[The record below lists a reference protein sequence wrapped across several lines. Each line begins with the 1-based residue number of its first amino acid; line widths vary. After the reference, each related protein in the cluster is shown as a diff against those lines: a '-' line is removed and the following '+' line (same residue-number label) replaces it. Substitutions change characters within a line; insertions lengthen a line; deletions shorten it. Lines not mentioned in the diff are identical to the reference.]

1 MEVVEVMEE
10 DMEGTVVME
19 REKLNQVMEVMEVMV
34 EEDLMEAM
42 EVVMEV
48 MVMEVMVM
56 ERGMP
61 NPVTEVMEEDHMEV
75 MEEDHMEVMEED
87 HMVVMVAADLMEDM
101 EDTMDNMDN
110 ITFHSS
116 YAPKIV
122 NTSACK
128 FTQLLFVINDK
139 LMNLFKWMAS
149 FLR

>member
-1 MEVVEVMEE
+1 MVMEVM
-10 DMEGTVVME
+10 VME
-19 REKLNQVMEVMEVMV
+19 RGMLNLVMEVMEAMV
-34 EEDLMEAM
+34 EDLMEAM

-61 NPVTEVMEEDHMEV
+61 NPVT
-75 MEEDHMEVMEED
+75 EVMEED

-128 FTQLLFVINDK
+128 FTQLLFLINHK
-139 LMNLFKWMAS
+139 FMN
-149 FLR
+149 

>member
-1 MEVVEVMEE
+1 
-10 DMEGTVVME
+10 MEGTVVME
-19 REKLNQVMEVMEVMV
+19 REKLNQDMEVMEVMV
-34 EEDLMEAM
+34 EEDLMEAMEEDLMEAM

-61 NPVTEVMEEDHMEV
+61 NPVTEVMEV
-75 MEEDHMEVMEED
+75 MEEDHME
-87 HMVVMVAADLMEDM
+87 VMVAADLMEDM

-128 FTQLLFVINDK
+128 FTQLLFLINDK
-139 LMNLFKWMAS
+139 FMNSKK
-149 FLR
+149 

>member
-1 MEVVEVMEE
+1 M
-10 DMEGTVVME
+10 G
-19 REKLNQVMEVMEVMV
+19 VMEVMV
-34 EEDLMEAM
+34 MERGMLNLVMEVMEAM

-56 ERGMP
+56 ERGML
-61 NPVTEVMEEDHMEV
+61 NLVTEVME
-75 MEEDHMEVMEED
+75 
-87 HMVVMVAADLMEDM
+87 VMVAADLMEDM

-139 LMNLFKWMAS
+139 FMNSK
-149 FLR
+149 

>member
-1 MEVVEVMEE
+1 M
-10 DMEGTVVME
+10 G
-19 REKLNQVMEVMEVMV
+19 VMEVMV
-34 EEDLMEAM
+34 EEDLMEAMEVVMEVMVMEVMVMERGMLNLVMEVMEAMVEDLMEAM

-75 MEEDHMEVMEED
+75 MEEDHM
-87 HMVVMVAADLMEDM
+87 VVMVAADLM

-110 ITFHSS
+110 ITFHST

-128 FTQLLFVINDK
+128 FTQLLFVIND
-139 LMNLFKWMAS
+139 
-149 FLR
+149 

>member
-1 MEVVEVMEE
+1 
-10 DMEGTVVME
+10 
-19 REKLNQVMEVMEVMV
+19 
-34 EEDLMEAM
+34 
-42 EVVMEV
+42 
-48 MVMEVMVM
+48 MVM
-56 ERGMP
+56 ERGML
-61 NPVTEVMEEDHMEV
+61 NLVTEV
-75 MEEDHMEVMEED
+75 MEVMEED

-110 ITFHSS
+110 ITFRSS

-139 LMNLFKWMAS
+139 FMNLFKWMAS

>member
-75 MEEDHMEVMEED
+75 MEEDHM
-87 HMVVMVAADLMEDM
+87 VVMVAADLMEDM

-139 LMNLFKWMAS
+139 FMNLFKWMAS

>member
-1 MEVVEVMEE
+1 MEV
-10 DMEGTVVME
+10 
-19 REKLNQVMEVMEVMV
+19 VMEVMV
-34 EEDLMEAM
+34 MEVMVMERGMLNLVMDLMEAM

-61 NPVTEVMEEDHMEV
+61 NPVTEV
-75 MEEDHMEVMEED
+75 
-87 HMVVMVAADLMEDM
+87 VAADLMEDM

-128 FTQLLFVINDK
+128 FTQLLYVINDK
-139 LMNLFKWMAS
+139 FMN
-149 FLR
+149 

>member
-1 MEVVEVMEE
+1 MEVMVMEVM
-10 DMEGTVVME
+10 VME
-19 REKLNQVMEVMEVMV
+19 RGMPNLVMEVMEAMV
-34 EEDLMEAM
+34 EDLMEAM

-61 NPVTEVMEEDHMEV
+61 NLVTEVMEV
-75 MEEDHMEVMEED
+75 MEEDHI
-87 HMVVMVAADLMEDM
+87 VVMVAAGLMEDM

-139 LMNLFKWMAS
+139 FMNSKK
-149 FLR
+149 

>member
-1 MEVVEVMEE
+1 MGV
-10 DMEGTVVME
+10 
-19 REKLNQVMEVMEVMV
+19 VMV

-56 ERGMP
+56 ERGMLNLVMEVMEAMVEDLMEAMEVVMEVMVMEGGMP
-61 NPVTEVMEEDHMEV
+61 NPVTEVMV
-75 MEEDHMEVMEED
+75 EDHMEVMEED

-128 FTQLLFVINDK
+128 FTQLLF
-139 LMNLFKWMAS
+139 
-149 FLR
+149 

>member
-1 MEVVEVMEE
+1 MEVM
-10 DMEGTVVME
+10 VME
-19 REKLNQVMEVMEVMV
+19 RGMLNLAMEVMEAMV
-34 EEDLMEAM
+34 EDLMEAM
-42 EVVMEV
+42 EVVMEVMVMEV

-75 MEEDHMEVMEED
+75 MEEDHME
-87 HMVVMVAADLMEDM
+87 DM

-128 FTQLLFVINDK
+128 FT
-139 LMNLFKWMAS
+139 
-149 FLR
+149 

>member
-1 MEVVEVMEE
+1 MGEA
-10 DMEGTVVME
+10 
-19 REKLNQVMEVMEVMV
+19 MV
-34 EEDLMEAM
+34 EDLMEAM

-75 MEEDHMEVMEED
+75 MEEDHM
-87 HMVVMVAADLMEDM
+87 VAADLMEDM

-122 NTSACK
+122 NPSACK
-128 FTQLLFVINDK
+128 FTQLLFLINDK
-139 LMNLFKWMAS
+139 FMNSFKKK
-149 FLR
+149 

>member
-1 MEVVEVMEE
+1 M
-10 DMEGTVVME
+10 G
-19 REKLNQVMEVMEVMV
+19 LNLVMEVMEAMV
-34 EEDLMEAM
+34 EDLMEAM

-48 MVMEVMVM
+48 MVMEVMVT

-61 NPVTEVMEEDHMEV
+61 NPVT
-75 MEEDHMEVMEED
+75 EVMEED

-110 ITFHSS
+110 ITFHST

-128 FTQLLFVINDK
+128 FTQLLFLINDK
-139 LMNLFKWMAS
+139 FMKKK
-149 FLR
+149 

>member
-1 MEVVEVMEE
+1 MEAMEVVMEVMV
-10 DMEGTVVME
+10 MEVMVME
-19 REKLNQVMEVMEVMV
+19 RGMLNLVMEVMEAMV
-34 EEDLMEAM
+34 EDLMEAM

-61 NPVTEVMEEDHMEV
+61 NPVTEV

-128 FTQLLFVINDK
+128 FTQLLFLINDK
-139 LMNLFKWMAS
+139 FMNSLFK
-149 FLR
+149 

>member
-34 EEDLMEAM
+34 EEDLMEEVMVDM
-42 EVVMEV
+42 EVDMEV

-61 NPVTEVMEEDHMEV
+61 NPVTEV

-128 FTQLLFVINDK
+128 FTQLLFLINDK
-139 LMNLFKWMAS
+139 FMNS
-149 FLR
+149 FRFIAF

>member
-1 MEVVEVMEE
+1 
-10 DMEGTVVME
+10 
-19 REKLNQVMEVMEVMV
+19 
-34 EEDLMEAM
+34 MEAM

-56 ERGMP
+56 ERGML
-61 NPVTEVMEEDHMEV
+61 NLVMEVMEVMVEDLMEAMEVVMEVMVMEVMVTEVMEV
-75 MEEDHMEVMEED
+75 MEEDHME
-87 HMVVMVAADLMEDM
+87 VMVAADLMEDM

-128 FTQLLFVINDK
+128 FTQLLFLINDK
-139 LMNLFKWMAS
+139 FMKKK
-149 FLR
+149 

>member
-1 MEVVEVMEE
+1 
-10 DMEGTVVME
+10 
-19 REKLNQVMEVMEVMV
+19 MV

-56 ERGMP
+56 ERGML
-61 NPVTEVMEEDHMEV
+61 NLVMEVMEAMVEDLMEAMVMVMEVMVMERGMLNLVTEVMEV
-75 MEEDHMEVMEED
+75 MEEDLMEA
-87 HMVVMVAADLMEDM
+87 MVAADLMEDM
-101 EDTMDNMDN
+101 EDTMDKMDN

-128 FTQLLFVINDK
+128 FTQLLFVIN
-139 LMNLFKWMAS
+139 
-149 FLR
+149 

>member
-75 MEEDHMEVMEED
+75 MEEDHM
-87 HMVVMVAADLMEDM
+87 VVMVAADLMEDM

-128 FTQLLFVINDK
+128 FTQLLFLINDK
-139 LMNLFKWMAS
+139 FMNSLFKWIAF
-149 FLR
+149 FLMK

>member
-56 ERGMP
+56 ERGML
-61 NPVTEVMEEDHMEV
+61 NLVTEV
-75 MEEDHMEVMEED
+75 MEVMEED

-128 FTQLLFVINDK
+128 FTQLLFLINDK
-139 LMNLFKWMAS
+139 FMNSLFKWMAF
-149 FLR
+149 FLMK

>member
-1 MEVVEVMEE
+1 
-10 DMEGTVVME
+10 
-19 REKLNQVMEVMEVMV
+19 MEVMV
-34 EEDLMEAM
+34 EDLMEAM

-56 ERGMP
+56 ERGML
-61 NPVTEVMEEDHMEV
+61 NLVTV
-75 MEEDHMEVMEED
+75 MEVMEED

-110 ITFHSS
+110 ITFRSS

-139 LMNLFKWMAS
+139 FMNSFK
-149 FLR
+149 